1 MYRGQGQHRKT
12 NNIRYTRR
20 CTEDKDNTE
29 KLTTYDTQDD
39 EKQNKYTKQYVLDTT
54 MYKQTQI
61 T

>member
-1 MYRGQGQHRKT
+1 MHRGQGQHRET

-20 CTEDKDNTE
+20 WTEDKDNTE